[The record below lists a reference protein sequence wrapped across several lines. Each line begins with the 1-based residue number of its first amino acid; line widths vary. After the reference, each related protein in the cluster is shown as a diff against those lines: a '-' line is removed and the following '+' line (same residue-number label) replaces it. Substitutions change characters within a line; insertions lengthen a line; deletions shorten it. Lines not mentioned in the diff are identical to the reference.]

1 MGYFVKTDKITSLI
15 LLCIATILFLF
26 FIGSGMGYEIK
37 GDRSLDAN
45 CLAYSKEVRDELI
58 AQGKD
63 AHIIG
68 FQHGKKQ
75 GHGMVIINPY
85 TPNWII
91 IESYTGQE
99 FTAGELDTYELE
111 DYLKGVLDGYPEKAW
126 IFD

>member
-1 MGYFVKTDKITSLI
+1 MEHSVKINKPTLLA
-15 LLCIATILFLF
+15 LLCTGTILFLF
-26 FIGSGMGYEIK
+26 FIECGTSYEIK

-45 CLAYSKEVRDELI
+45 CLAYSKEVRDKLTI
-58 AQGKD
+58 QGKD

-91 IESYTGQE
+91 IESYTGRE
-99 FTAGELDTYELE
+99 FTMKEPFTYELE
-111 DYLKGVLDGYPEKAW
+111 DYLTELLGGYPEKAW

>member
-1 MGYFVKTDKITSLI
+1 MEYSVKTNKILFLI
-15 LLCIATILFLF
+15 ILCTATILFLF
-26 FIGSGMGYEIK
+26 FIECGTGYEIK

-45 CLAYSKEVRDELI
+45 CLAYSKEVRDKLTI
-58 AQGKD
+58 QGED

-91 IESYTGQE
+91 IESYTGRE
-99 FTAGELDTYELE
+99 FTMEEPFTYELE
-111 DYLKGVLDGYPEKAW
+111 DYLMELLGGYPEKAW